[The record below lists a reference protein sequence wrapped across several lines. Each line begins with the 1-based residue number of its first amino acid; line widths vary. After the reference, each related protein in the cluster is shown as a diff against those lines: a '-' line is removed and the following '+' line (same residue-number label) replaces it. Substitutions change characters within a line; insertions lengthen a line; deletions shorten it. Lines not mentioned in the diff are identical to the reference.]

1 VAVKGFA
8 EHRQPTSDNR
18 SSLSVHHVPVL
29 ADAVAH
35 LAQGRR
41 RAVDGTVGA
50 GGHAALLLAA
60 GADLL
65 AVDADPVAVTAARAR
80 LDRARARV
88 LHGRHGDPEVLAAV
102 AAFRPDLVLLDL
114 GVSSY
119 QLDDDERGFSFRPG
133 VPLDMR
139 MDSAGATTGADV
151 LNDTPEAA
159 LRDLFRQDAD
169 ERRAGSLAR
178 AVTRR
183 RQRQPFA
190 ISDDLVNAVRQV
202 LGPRSGPADFARVFQ
217 AVRMAVN
224 DERGQLERALPALRD
239 ALEPGGVLAVI
250 SYHSGEDRVVKRAF
264 RSWAQACE
272 CPPEQPVCTCRG
284 RPLGRVV
291 PPVVPAPGE
300 VASNPRARSAR
311 LRAFLKDDAA

>member
-1 VAVKGFA
+1 MTTIA
-8 EHRQPTSDNR
+8 
-18 SSLSVHHVPVL
+18 VHHTPVL
-29 ADAVAH
+29 ADAIAQ

-50 GGHAALLLAA
+50 GGHAALLLDA

-65 AVDADPVAVTAARAR
+65 AVDADPAAAAAARAR
-80 LDRARARV
+80 LDPARARV
-88 LHGRHGDPEVLAAV
+88 VQGRYGDPDVLAAV

-139 MDSAGATTGADV
+139 MDPAAATTGADV
-151 LNDTPEAA
+151 LNHTPEAA
-159 LRDLFRQDAD
+159 LRDLFRHDAD
-169 ERRAGSLAR
+169 ERRARSLAR
-178 AVTRR
+178 AVARR
-183 RQRQPFA
+183 RQRLPFA
-190 ISDDLVNAVRQV
+190 ISDDLVNAVREV

-264 RSWAQACE
+264 RDWAQACE
-272 CPPEQPVCTCRG
+272 CPPEQPICTCRG

-291 PPVVPAPGE
+291 RSVVPAPAE

-311 LRAFLKDDAA
+311 LRAFITDDAA